1 MRESQLQTKIRKR
14 LEEHHWLVIK
24 LIQTNRNGI
33 PDLMCI
39 KGGRVMFL
47 EIKTPEGV
55 VSELQ
60 KHMLDK
66 LNACGCHARV
76 IRSLDEI
83 DVYCG
88 KTY

>member
-14 LEEHHWLVIK
+14 LESSQWLVVK

-60 KHMLDK
+60 QHMLDK

-76 IRSLDEI
+76 IRSVEEI

-88 KTY
+88 KTF

>member
-14 LEEHHWLVIK
+14 LEASQWLVVK

-47 EIKTPEGV
+47 EINEDTKE
-55 VSELQ
+55 
-60 KHMLDK
+60 
-66 LNACGCHARV
+66 
-76 IRSLDEI
+76 
-83 DVYCG
+83 
-88 KTY
+88 